1 RDRTNGQLL
10 ILRPGLDTGVA
21 QMVLP
26 QQGQHRRHVQQVS
39 HGNSSIALR
48 VSSQLIGRF
57 EDKSNRPFLRTSFA
71 LGRAGFSTRVST
83 IWLGPMTS
91 GIQESLGRAGA
102 GSVTRLR
109 LSECNTCM
117 LWV

>member
-1 RDRTNGQLL
+1 MAEGGRGGVGAEGRSEAASEGGLGITNTALCV
-10 ILRPGLDTGVA
+10 IF
-21 QMVLP
+21 
-26 QQGQHRRHVQQVS
+26 S

-109 LSECNTCM
+109 LSECNTRM